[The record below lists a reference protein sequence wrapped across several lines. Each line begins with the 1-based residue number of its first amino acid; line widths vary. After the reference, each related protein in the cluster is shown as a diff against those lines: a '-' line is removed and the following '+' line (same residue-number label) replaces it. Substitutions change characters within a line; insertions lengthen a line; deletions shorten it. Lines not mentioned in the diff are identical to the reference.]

1 LSGKRHLFVIGG
13 GALASLP
20 FSVLVAEPPQGQD
33 GDPKALRETAW
44 LADQFALV
52 QLPSLQSLQLLR
64 LVAAR
69 GAAPPGQGLLGY
81 GNPVLDGEAVTRGIT
96 EPRRRSG
103 TAALPAAAPL
113 SGGNEEAP
121 LADVY
126 RLRQL
131 ARLPGTEKELEAMR
145 LAFPGTNVRLRMAAE
160 ATEARLKAD
169 NLTGLSVLTFATHGL
184 LAGEAKQ
191 VGGSEPGLVLTPPRS
206 ATPRDDGLLTASEV
220 ASLRIGAD
228 WVVLSACNTASG
240 DGSSGAM
247 GLSGLAR
254 SFFYAG
260 ARSLLA
266 SHWPVRDDVAA
277 VLTVEVLKQQ
287 QAHPN
292 YSRAEA
298 LRAAMKA
305 IRDDPRVD
313 GKEDTWAHPSAWA
326 PFTFVGDWKN

>member
-1 LSGKRHLFVIGG
+1 
-13 GALASLP
+13 
-20 FSVLVAEPPQGQD
+20 
-33 GDPKALRETAW
+33 
-44 LADQFALV
+44 
-52 QLPSLQSLQLLR
+52 
-64 LVAAR
+64 
-69 GAAPPGQGLLGY
+69 
-81 GNPVLDGEAVTRGIT
+81 
-96 EPRRRSG
+96 
-103 TAALPAAAPL
+103 
-113 SGGNEEAP
+113 
-121 LADVY
+121 
-126 RLRQL
+126 
-131 ARLPGTEKELEAMR
+131 
-145 LAFPGTNVRLRMAAE
+145 
-160 ATEARLKAD
+160 
-169 NLTGLSVLTFATHGL
+169 
-184 LAGEAKQ
+184 
-191 VGGSEPGLVLTPPRS
+191 
-206 ATPRDDGLLTASEV
+206 
-220 ASLRIGAD
+220 
-228 WVVLSACNTASG
+228 
-240 DGSSGAM
+240 M